1 MRTLVNFKYVAEI
14 ARAGSISQAAESLS
28 ITPSALNRKLIAI
41 EDELNVQIFVRC
53 QRGVRLNAAG
63 EILIHH
69 IRAQIS
75 DFGCVRADWLEWS
88 GVGP

>member
-1 MRTLVNFKYVAEI
+1 MRTLVNFKYVDEI
-14 ARAGSISQAAESLS
+14 ARASSIRQAAESLS
-28 ITPSALNRKLIAI
+28 ITPSALNRRLIAI
-41 EDELNVQIFVRC
+41 EDELNVQIFGRC

-75 DFGCVRADWLEWS
+75 DFEWVKSQIADISRVR
-88 GVGP
+88 